1 MGYSFNDWL
10 SDMAPI
16 GTGIQDVMK
25 QQQQTT
31 TGIFN
36 GLFGTVS
43 GVSKDISGTLSSLSM
58 PLMLLGGGLLL
69 LSVLKK

>member
-1 MGYSFNDWL
+1 MGYSFGDFLNDIQ
-10 SDMAPI
+10 PI
-16 GTGIQDVMK
+16 GVGMQDIMK
-25 QQQQTT
+25 QQQKTSS
-31 TGIFN
+31 GFFN
-36 GLFGTVS
+36 GLFGTVG